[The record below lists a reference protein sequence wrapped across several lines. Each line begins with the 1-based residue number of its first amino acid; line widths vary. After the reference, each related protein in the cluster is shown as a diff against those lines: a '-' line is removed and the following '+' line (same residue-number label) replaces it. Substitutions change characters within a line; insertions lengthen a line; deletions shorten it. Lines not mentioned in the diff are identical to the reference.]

1 VAEAEHSETQD
12 MAQMREDDPR
22 YGDDGVDVTLIRWM
36 LSLTPEERIRALE
49 DNIYSLA
56 RLRNGKLET

>member
-1 VAEAEHSETQD
+1 MER
-12 MAQMREDDPR
+12 MREDHPR
-22 YGDDGVDVTLIRWM
+22 YDEDGVDVTLIRWM

-56 RLRNGKLET
+56 RLRNGTVQT